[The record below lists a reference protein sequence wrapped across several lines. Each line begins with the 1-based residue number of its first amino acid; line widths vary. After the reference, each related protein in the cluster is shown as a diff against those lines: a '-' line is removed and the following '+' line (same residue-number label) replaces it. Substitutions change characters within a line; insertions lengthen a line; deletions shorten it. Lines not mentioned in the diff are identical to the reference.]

1 MDALVTAAHANL
13 PAPHPNMAAVFMCPS
28 IKICACTLA
37 YPVTI
42 PLLLKYIAAEPAWN
56 VQLILWMT
64 LWVFPTAKPPMFWPP
79 KLICSLLASSS
90 FSASCWRTN
99 SMTWNLPAAP
109 ENSLPDFYRSIILRF
124 AACSRRPCFYTL
136 FCCPVLPPYFS
147 LMLICFFSS
156 SFAIT

>member
-64 LWVFPTAKPPMFWPP
+64 LLGISNRKTSNVLTTKADLFLAGIVQLLCVLLAHKLHDLKLARRPR
-79 KLICSLLASSS
+79 KLIAWFLSLHNPS
-90 FSASCWRTN
+90 FCR
-99 SMTWNLPAAP
+99 
-109 ENSLPDFYRSIILRF
+109 
-124 AACSRRPCFYTL
+124 L
-136 FCCPVLPPYFS
+136 FQTALFLYPVLLPYFS